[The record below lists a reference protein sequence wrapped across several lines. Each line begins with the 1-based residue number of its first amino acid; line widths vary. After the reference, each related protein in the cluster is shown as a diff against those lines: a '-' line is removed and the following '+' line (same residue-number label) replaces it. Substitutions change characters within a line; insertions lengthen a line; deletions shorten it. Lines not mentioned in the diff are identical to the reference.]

1 MRYKTSRDPSLR
13 DALTK
18 LPCVQ
23 DDAYYSLFLS
33 FSFSLSLFLSFSFSL
48 FLFFSLSL
56 HYSSSYSQLYTMKL
70 LESMH
75 HHAKEHNVPIIDD
88 PTKQYITS
96 LLKTKKPRYCLEIGS
111 AIGYSWIIIAKEI
124 IQRWGT
130 LMSFECS
137 YPSYMKALAYTKNS
151 RLLNMVL
158 YFGDF
163 LKFWSHILPDQID
176 FLFIDAEK
184 ASYLKYYLKCLP
196 SLHSQSV
203 VLFDDIIKYKQKTAD
218 LIQYLKKNEIDF
230 ERKQLTEDDGV
241 IIIENW

>member
-1 MRYKTSRDPSLR
+1 
-13 DALTK
+13 
-18 LPCVQ
+18 
-23 DDAYYSLFLS
+23 
-33 FSFSLSLFLSFSFSL
+33 
-48 FLFFSLSL
+48 
-56 HYSSSYSQLYTMKL
+56 
-70 LESMH
+70 
-75 HHAKEHNVPIIDD
+75 
-88 PTKQYITS
+88 
-96 LLKTKKPRYCLEIGS
+96 
-111 AIGYSWIIIAKEI
+111 
-124 IQRWGT
+124 
-130 LMSFECS
+130 
-137 YPSYMKALAYTKNS
+137 
-151 RLLNMVL
+151 MVL